1 MTTPDSTATD
11 DAELRNAPAEGTG
24 GLIVIVYSPMQSGC
38 HRQLLGRACRAEEA
52 RTRFLRARGS
62 RQTWAAERDSRLPR
76 W

>member
-38 HRQLLGRACRAEEA
+38 HRQLLGRACRGHGRRRPAFA
-52 RTRFLRARGS
+52 V
-62 RQTWAAERDSRLPR
+62 PR
-76 W
+76 WTGGSAPRTCV